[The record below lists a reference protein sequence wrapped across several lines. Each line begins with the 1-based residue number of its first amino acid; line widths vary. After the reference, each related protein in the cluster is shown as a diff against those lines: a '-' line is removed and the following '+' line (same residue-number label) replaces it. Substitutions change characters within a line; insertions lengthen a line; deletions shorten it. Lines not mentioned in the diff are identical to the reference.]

1 MNYQRKL
8 SAGKIDT
15 RKENEIKELFKD
27 IQSVLKPVKVRNPYA
42 EQLKI
47 PEYIFKPLR
56 TNSHYLA
63 FIETVTFY
71 HQYQRQLRTDPATGE
86 RYILT
91 ELEDIEHANRLIKD
105 VLLAKSDELSKA
117 VRDFFEQLKQDL
129 KRNKQESFYGKEIQ
143 ERLRMYPMKVNRY
156 LRELESRNFIRRI
169 GGNRKKGYEYEIY
182 RTDEYTKLQSGMNIL
197 DEILEPTYGKE
208 HPNRKQA
215 LSTCAE
221 RQSKH
226 NRSITEV

>member
-8 SAGKIDT
+8 SAGKIDS
-15 RKENEIKELFKD
+15 KQEQAVKELFKD

-42 EQLKI
+42 EALKI

-71 HQYQRQLRTDPATGE
+71 HQYQRQFKTDPATGE

-105 VLLAKSDELSKA
+105 ILLAKSDELSKA
-117 VRDFFEQLKQDL
+117 VRDFFEQLKNRL
-129 KRNKQESFYGKEIQ
+129 KKAAGADPKKQSFYSKEIQ
-143 ERLRMYPMKVNRY
+143 EHLRIYPMKVNRY

-197 DEILEPTYGKE
+197 DEILE
-208 HPNRKQA
+208 NIRKTTGRDA
-215 LSTCAE
+215 PAGRLNNTN
-221 RQSKH
+221 KL
-226 NRSITEV
+226 SITKA